1 MPPPTTAAVSG
12 LPMPPSSSLHG
23 SPSPGITS
31 NEQELNRTSQPLP
44 NSTPQGQ
51 QPFPVA
57 GGKHPAQ
64 FSQMPPPS
72 NQRSSM
78 PFSGY
83 NQPYPSQGPHDQG
96 QQSSVSKWFK
106 NRTSTQPAPSQSYQG
121 HAKDSAAK
129 SIFSAFKRSSKQ
141 PEPRPPQQQQMTQSQ
156 AQRSPIKYH
165 LLAPSLNG
173 TPTRRKGT
181 ILCINNNVQPHHLW
195 ALLVSD
201 LLRSMMHPEG
211 ALMLGRLAS
220 TCHSTRDQQSIL

>member
-1 MPPPTTAAVSG
+1 
-12 LPMPPSSSLHG
+12 
-23 SPSPGITS
+23 
-31 NEQELNRTSQPLP
+31 
-44 NSTPQGQ
+44 
-51 QPFPVA
+51 
-57 GGKHPAQ
+57 
-64 FSQMPPPS
+64 MPPPS

-83 NQPYPSQGPHDQG
+83 NQPYPSQGHHDQD

-141 PEPRPPQQQQMTQSQ
+141 PEPRPPQQQQMSQSQ
-156 AQRSPIKYH
+156 AQRSPISQVQQRIPPPG
-165 LLAPSLNG
+165 PSLNG

-181 ILCINNNVQPHHLW
+181 ILCINNKNNNNNNNNNVQPRHLW

-211 ALMLGRLAS
+211 ALMLGRLTS
-220 TCHSTRDQQSIL
+220 TCHGTKDQQSIP